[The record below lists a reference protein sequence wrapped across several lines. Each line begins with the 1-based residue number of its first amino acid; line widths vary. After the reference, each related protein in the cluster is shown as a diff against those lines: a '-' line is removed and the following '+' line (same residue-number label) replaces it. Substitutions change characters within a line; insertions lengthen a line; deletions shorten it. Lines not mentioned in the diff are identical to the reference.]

1 MKIKPL
7 SDKKGSG
14 FNLLGVETY
23 GGGLW
28 HTWFDRDLAVAG
40 RAYVRTSP
48 ATIESHLVRLDEALI
63 RVPSLAVH
71 LDRQNPFKFS
81 TENQLLPVT
90 SQTAEAIPVEH
101 SHDHTPRLIGPWKYE
116 QSPADRRHHDL
127 LIHKLAAQLNT
138 HPSNIVDVDLSLYDT
153 QKATLGGLNSEFIY
167 SARIDNLM
175 MSFCALKSFTA
186 SLDSPTAL
194 DKETS
199 VRTLVMFDHEEIGSE
214 GPIGAKSTFLP
225 RTLQRISAIR
235 LPESHHLSNFKADEK
250 GGRTSK
256 MIIIDTPYEQAI
268 ARSFLISADVH
279 HGKHP
284 NYSGYHEA
292 NHTPF
297 LNNGIVFAST
307 SRKYLGKSTP
317 GTIMMVELTCHPERS
332 SPASD
337 STSDQRGDGDV
348 QNVAIRQ
355 PPKSQT
361 FVSPNGGD
369 CGSTV
374 GPHLEANLGI
384 NVVDM
389 GNPVISMHSIR
400 EMAGSHD
407 VDNAVRVFRL
417 FYEYY
422 SEYEGLVVCK

>member
-1 MKIKPL
+1 MIMIFVKAGYI
-7 SDKKGSG
+7 
-14 FNLLGVETY
+14 TY
-23 GGGLW
+23 VCR

-40 RAYVRTSP
+40 RAYTRTGP
-48 ATIESHLVRLDEALI
+48 TTIESRLVRLDEALI

-81 TENQLLPVT
+81 TEHQLLPVT
-90 SQTAEAIPVEH
+90 SQTTEALPVEH
-101 SHDHTPRLIGPWKYE
+101 SHDSPPRISGSWTYHM
-116 QSPADRRHHDL
+116 SPADKRHNNL
-127 LIHKLAAQLNT
+127 LILKLAAQLNT
-138 HPSNIVDVDLSLYDT
+138 HPKNIIDVDLSLYDT
-153 QKATLGGLNSEFIY
+153 QKARLGGLNSEFIY

-186 SLDSPTAL
+186 CLDSPTAL
-194 DKETS
+194 DEETS

-225 RTLQRISAIR
+225 RTLKRISAIR
-235 LPESHHLSNFKADEK
+235 PSELSNSKADE
-250 GGRTSK
+250 GRGQMPK
-256 MIIIDTPYEQAI
+256 IITNTPYEQAI

-284 NYSGYHEA
+284 NYPGYHET
-292 NHTPF
+292 NHTPY
-297 LNNGIVFAST
+297 LNSGIVFAST
-307 SRKYLGKSTP
+307 SRKPLSKSTP
-317 GTIMMVELTCHPERS
+317 GTIMMLELSCHSETS
-332 SPASD
+332 SPTPD
-337 STSDQRGDGDV
+337 STSDQEGYGDTRK
-348 QNVAIRQ
+348 VAIRP
-355 PPKSQT
+355 PPKSQF

-407 VDNAVRVFRL
+407 VENAIRVFRL
-417 FYEYY
+417 FYENY
-422 SEYEGLVVCK
+422 SEYEGYVVCK